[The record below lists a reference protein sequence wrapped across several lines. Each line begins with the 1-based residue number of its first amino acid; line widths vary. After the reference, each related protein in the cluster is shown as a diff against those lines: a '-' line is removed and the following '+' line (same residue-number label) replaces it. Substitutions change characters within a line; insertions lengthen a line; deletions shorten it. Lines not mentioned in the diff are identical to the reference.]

1 MAVPAA
7 PADLAAR
14 PGPEPQSLYVNATAV
29 TADPVVTTYT
39 CYVDT
44 VTGAAI
50 TQFKVKEVSTKPQ
63 FTLLGLR
70 HAERYFVN
78 MTATSSEAESLDGS
92 EVEVVMSF

>member
-7 PADLAAR
+7 PANLAAR
-14 PGPEPQSLYVNATAV
+14 PGPEPQSLCINADAV

-39 CYVDT
+39 AYVDT

-50 TQFKVKEVSTKPQ
+50 TQFSYKEVSTRPY
-63 FTLLGLR
+63 FTLLGLP

-78 MTATSSEAESLDGS
+78 MTATSSEAESLDGT